1 MVWFGLFRLFSALVD
16 LIIVRRLAS
25 YEKDLEIV
33 LLRQQL
39 DIFQRTRHKPPR
51 VSRSEKLTL
60 AVFTSKLKQV
70 SGRSTYP
77 LSHIIRLFKPETVL
91 RWHHDLVARKW
102 TFKHQNRG
110 GRPRT
115 EPMLEALVIRLAQEN
130 LLWGYAKIRGE
141 LLKLSHRV
149 GETTIAAILL
159 RHGILPA
166 PQRAGSG
173 SWRHLMRH
181 YKDQLLACDFFTIDT
196 LFLQT
201 VYVFFFIELGSRQV
215 HLAGCTRQPDAC
227 WVTQQARQNMWGL
240 EDRSPVIRF
249 LIRDNDTKFT
259 PAFDAVFQS
268 VGIDV
273 IHTPFRAPNANA
285 YAERWVRTVRTECL
299 DRLFIL
305 SESHLRHVLREYVA
319 YYNGARP
326 HQGLSQQIP
335 IPRRPINLVGELHCR
350 DVLSG
355 LIHDYYRAAA

>member
-1 MVWFGLFRLFSALVD
+1 V
-16 LIIVRRLAS
+16 RLA
-25 YEKDLEIV
+25 
-33 LLRQQL
+33 R
-39 DIFQRTRHKPPR
+39 
-51 VSRSEKLTL
+51 
-60 AVFTSKLKQV
+60 
-70 SGRSTYP
+70 
-77 LSHIIRLFKPETVL
+77 
-91 RWHHDLVARKW
+91 
-102 TFKHQNRG
+102 
-110 GRPRT
+110 
-115 EPMLEALVIRLAQEN
+115 EN
-130 LLWGYAKIRGE
+130 LRWGYAKIHGE

-201 VYVFFFIELGSRQV
+201 VYVFTFIELGRRQV
-215 HLAGCTRQPDAC
+215 HLAGCTRHPDAR
-227 WVTQQARQNMWGL
+227 WVTQQARQVVWRL
-240 EDRSPVIRF
+240 EDREPIIRF
-249 LIRDNDTKFT
+249 LIHDNDTKFT

-268 VGIDV
+268 AGIDV

-285 YAERWVRTVRTECL
+285 YAERWVRTVRTECV

-305 SESHLRHVLREYVA
+305 GESHLRHVLREYVD
-319 YYNGARP
+319 YYNNARP
-326 HQGLSQQIP
+326 HQELHQQIP
-335 IPRRPINLVGELHCR
+335 IPHPPTSPVGELRCR